1 MKHSRT
7 VLAILTAVALVAT
20 IPATV
25 EAAESHDHHH
35 EAAAAELHLNQ
46 GRKWPTDAVLRRGM
60 AAMRT
65 DLAGRLP
72 AIHKGD
78 LDPDQ
83 YAAIARSIEGEVG
96 TIVGQCKLEP
106 EADAMLHIVI
116 ADLMGAAATMQGKA
130 PGRAA
135 EGAHRAVAALN
146 NYGKYF
152 SHPGWLPI
160 R

>member
-1 MKHSRT
+1 MKHWRT
-7 VLAILTAVALVAT
+7 VLAILTAANLGAT
-20 IPATV
+20 LPATV
-25 EAAESHDHHH
+25 EAAETHDHHH

-65 DLAGRLP
+65 ELAVRLHN
-72 AIHKGD
+72 IHKGD

-83 YAAIARSIEGEVG
+83 YAAVARSIEGEVA
-96 TIVGQCKLEP
+96 TIVSQCRLAP

-116 ADLMGAAATMQGKA
+116 ADLMGAAETMQGKA
-130 PGRAA
+130 PGNPA

>member
-1 MKHSRT
+1 MKRSNT
-7 VLAILTAVALVAT
+7 VLAILTAVTLVAT
-20 IPATV
+20 YPRVA

-46 GRKWPTDAVLRRGM
+46 GRKWPTDDVLRRGM

-65 DLAGRLP
+65 ELAGQLHD
-72 AIHKGD
+72 IHKGD

-83 YAAIARSIEGEVG
+83 YAAIAKFIEGEVG
-96 TIVGQCKLEP
+96 TIVSQCKLAP

-116 ADLMGAAATMQGKA
+116 ADLMGAADTMQGKP
-130 PGRAA
+130 PGNPA